1 MEISSVTLIDGT
13 VFKLDEY
20 RFGGTIK
27 RIYMMYYPNENL
39 DSGWEV
45 YVDITKREKPQF
57 YFTWRNKRMTITL
70 INIGKAQVQLDLN
83 DFSDAQEIYDVAME
97 KGLSDNEASDCVEAI
112 NDGLYVTI

>member
-1 MEISSVTLIDGT
+1 MKMEISSVTLIDGT

-45 YVDITKREKPQF
+45 YVDITKREKPLHIPYHSVLF
-57 YFTWRNKRMTITL
+57 YL
-70 INIGKAQVQLDLN
+70 
-83 DFSDAQEIYDVAME
+83 E
-97 KGLSDNEASDCVEAI
+97 K
-112 NDGLYVTI
+112 

>member
-1 MEISSVTLIDGT
+1 
-13 VFKLDEY
+13 
-20 RFGGTIK
+20 
-27 RIYMMYYPNENL
+27 
-39 DSGWEV
+39 
-45 YVDITKREKPQF
+45 
-57 YFTWRNKRMTITL
+57 MTITL